1 MAFGKINKFLNKIR
15 HIGDNKIN
23 IFDILEKNKNGSY
36 FILFFITI
44 LTFIPTPA
52 PIPIISSLISI
63 LCMILSFQIMI
74 NKNKIF
80 LPKFFKNLS
89 IKRKTL
95 NKIIKIINPY
105 LIKLES
111 ITKKRML
118 FISSGNRLILLNI
131 FLFLLSLNLFIP
143 LPITNMIPAIAI
155 IIIIFGILNIDGL
168 FVLIGLLIGILSFL
182 ITARLLIFYK
192 YLIERV
198 IINIGI

>member
-111 ITKKRML
+111 ITKKRIL
-118 FISSGNRLILLNI
+118 FISSGNGLILLNI
-131 FLFLLSLNLFIP
+131 FLFLLSVNLFIP
-143 LPITNMIPAIAI
+143 FPITNIIPAIAI

>member
-111 ITKKRML
+111 ITKKRIL
-118 FISSGNRLILLNI
+118 FISS
-131 FLFLLSLNLFIP
+131 
-143 LPITNMIPAIAI
+143 
-155 IIIIFGILNIDGL
+155 
-168 FVLIGLLIGILSFL
+168 
-182 ITARLLIFYK
+182 
-192 YLIERV
+192 
-198 IINIGI
+198 